1 MQINGK
7 NPIDF
12 PKTWSLYSILP
23 IGYLLHLIYCNH
35 KGDPTS
41 DRRRSRHFVPPG
53 PRFSTP
59 SGAFGLLPKLDT
71 RNNRD
76 FGGAM
81 IRLVLD
87 EVSGAV

>member
-1 MQINGK
+1 ME
-7 NPIDF
+7 
-12 PKTWSLYSILP
+12 
-23 IGYLLHLIYCNH
+23 
-35 KGDPTS
+35 TS
-41 DRRRSRHFVPPG
+41 DIDVNQTGSRQ
-53 PRFSTP
+53 
-59 SGAFGLLPKLDT
+59 LDT